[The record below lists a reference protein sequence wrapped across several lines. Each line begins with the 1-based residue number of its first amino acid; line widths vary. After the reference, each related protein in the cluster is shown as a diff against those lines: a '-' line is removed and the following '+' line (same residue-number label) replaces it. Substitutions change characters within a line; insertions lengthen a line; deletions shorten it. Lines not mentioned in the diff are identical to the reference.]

1 MIDHTPQPENTRRS
15 SGPAPLSPGPLYDK
29 VRPHAFS
36 RDTSRAEDDSTSTG
50 PAVREGVTGLTGRRF
65 VNAALAG
72 AMAYITFQ
80 TGAPLLG
87 FIAVGLGAAWGGLV
101 VRDLIREFGSR

>member
-1 MIDHTPQPENTRRS
+1 
-15 SGPAPLSPGPLYDK
+15 
-29 VRPHAFS
+29 
-36 RDTSRAEDDSTSTG
+36 
-50 PAVREGVTGLTGRRF
+50 VTGLTGRRF